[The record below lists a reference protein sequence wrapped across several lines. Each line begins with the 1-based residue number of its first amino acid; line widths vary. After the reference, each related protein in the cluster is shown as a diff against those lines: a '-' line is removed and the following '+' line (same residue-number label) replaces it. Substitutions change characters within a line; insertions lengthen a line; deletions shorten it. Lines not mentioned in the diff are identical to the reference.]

1 MLLVFFP
8 MDRTLQICLCPK
20 PCASVPLC
28 LRRIQFKSWTFFF
41 HCASMQKVSL
51 TAHVEC
57 SHLASFVE
65 QTLLCIISVAGWK
78 LEHGPASEKAFTNG
92 FHMQE

>member
-1 MLLVFFP
+1 
-8 MDRTLQICLCPK
+8 
-20 PCASVPLC
+20 
-28 LRRIQFKSWTFFF
+28 
-41 HCASMQKVSL
+41 MQKVSL